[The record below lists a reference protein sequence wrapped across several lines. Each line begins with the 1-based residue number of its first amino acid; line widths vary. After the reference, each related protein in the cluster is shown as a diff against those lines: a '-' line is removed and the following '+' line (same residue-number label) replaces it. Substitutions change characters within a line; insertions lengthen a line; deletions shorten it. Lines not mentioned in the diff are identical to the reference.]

1 MGVELKKDNGQSI
14 SVHEMKDGQ
23 IGEIV
28 QDNVYGGR
36 IVQRFDRKLISL
48 GFYSGKAWEYIFES
62 TATTMKIRLLEKGE
76 KIFITRNTGT

>member
-1 MGVELKKDNGQSI
+1 MGVYLKKDTGRII
-14 SVHEMKDGQ
+14 SVHNMKDGQ

-36 IVQRFDRKLISL
+36 IVQRFGHKLVSL
-48 GFYSGKAWEYIFES
+48 GFYSGKAWEHLFQS
-62 TATTMKIRLLEKGE
+62 TSTMKIRLLEKGE